1 MRESG
6 TEVGDSSEPRSQGGM
21 EVSDR
26 NVFVVYP
33 FNHEVQVLTAG
44 GTLRIRW
51 GSEGSKEGQLQNPS
65 DIAIDG
71 STVYVADTGNHRVQA
86 LSFGGTFF
94 FDGGSRAMGRV
105 SLIHPLA
112 LPSLTT
118 TSMSWTLET
127 TGFRYLPEV
136 VR

>member
-1 MRESG
+1 VVVAISRCIAWEEVSCGGWG
-6 TEVGDSSEPRSQGGM
+6 TEVGDSSEPRLQGGID
-21 EVSDR
+21 VSDR

-33 FNHEVQVLTAG
+33 FNHEVQELTTG
-44 GTLRIRW
+44 GTFRIRW

-94 FDGGSRAMGRV
+94 LGWGIEGNGAGEFDTLHSVRYAPPRV
-105 SLIHPLA
+105 SD
-112 LPSLTT
+112 
-118 TSMSWTLET
+118 
-127 TGFRYLPEV
+127 
-136 VR
+136 

>member
-1 MRESG
+1 M
-6 TEVGDSSEPRSQGGM
+6 
-21 EVSDR
+21 
-26 NVFVVYP
+26 VYP